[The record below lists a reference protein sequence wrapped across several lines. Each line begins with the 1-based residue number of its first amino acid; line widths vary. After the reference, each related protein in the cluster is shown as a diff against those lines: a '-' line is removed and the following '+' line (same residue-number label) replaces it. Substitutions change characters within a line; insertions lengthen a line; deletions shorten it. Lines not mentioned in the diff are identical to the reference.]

1 MSDAAGSRK
10 NASDEEIE
18 TWVNTV
24 LPKAV
29 VYARSF
35 IRDTHT
41 AEDIVHDCICRL
53 LDRKNH
59 YDLVN
64 DGFKLLLRSISNAS
78 IDRVRRTEPWSLD
91 SIESDHS
98 ASMEQMDRRA
108 IEPIDTAI
116 CKELNLSVE
125 KALQHLPLKQRAA
138 LELKS
143 LGLQLSEIAES
154 LEVSESNAGV
164 LLHRARAAMAKELA
178 AWLKKET

>member
-10 NASDEEIE
+10 NASDEEIV
-18 TWVNTV
+18 TWVNAV

-29 VYARSF
+29 VYARSL

-64 DGFKLLLRSISNAS
+64 DGFKLLLRSISNAA

-91 SIESDHS
+91 SMESDS
-98 ASMEQMDRRA
+98 NGSIEQVDRRA
-108 IEPIDTAI
+108 IEPIDIVI
-116 CKELNLSVE
+116 CKELNSSVE
-125 KALQHLPLKQRAA
+125 RAMHILPLKQRAA
-138 LELKS
+138 LELKA
-143 LGLQLSEIAES
+143 LGLQLSDIAES

-178 AWLKKET
+178 VWLKKET